1 MTSAFLQGVRSAAA
15 VELAAR
21 HIALRD
27 LGRDLPDVEGVAR
40 IAVVVL
46 TAAARDPVCQTQDLE
61 VGLLS
66 GKEVDL
72 PRRIEVT
79 EIVVGPDEILSGR
92 DIAIGGATNLRYPD
106 YLVIHP
112 DIGGPQ
118 AIVGSR
124 VAIEPSPRLARRD
137 RWDRDGRGRW

>member
-27 LGRDLPDVEGVAR
+27 LGRDLPDVKGVAR

-46 TAAARDPVCQTQDLE
+46 TAAGDPVSQAQDLE
-61 VGLLS
+61 IGLLS

-92 DIAIGGATNLRYPD
+92 DIAIGGAADLRYPD
-106 YLVIHP
+106 YRLIHP
-112 DIGGPQ
+112 DIRGPH